1 MYSLRLLGGISL
13 AGPSGP
19 LSGRVVQHRQLA
31 VLALLAMAREKGCSR
46 DKLAGYLWPES
57 PEERARHLLAD
68 SIYLL
73 RKSLGDIVVGTSGD
87 VLRLNPDVI
96 RADAVEFQ
104 ENLERGDLEAAVALY
119 GGPFLDGFF
128 ADGAPEFEHWVEAAR
143 RDLADR
149 CATALEALAADAEE
163 SGDPTLAAVWWRRLA
178 AHDPYNSRVT
188 LRLMQALVAAGDPA
202 NALQA
207 AQEHEANLKEQLE
220 LDPPP
225 ELASYVER
233 LRNGTLE
240 GEPALDAATPTPT
253 TAPSPET
260 IAAKPITARDIV
272 GLVRKHR
279 LAAAGLAT
287 LAILLIAVLARQ
299 LLTSRATRA
308 DRVSI
313 AVLPFQNLTGDPEN
327 DYIAAGF
334 HEEVISQ
341 LTKLGGVRV
350 IARSSVMEYG
360 DNPRNLRIVAEE
372 LGVDHILEA
381 SLRAEGERL
390 RITAQLIEPESSGHL
405 WAESYDRARGDLLD
419 VQLDIALG
427 IAESLRAQLT
437 PEELARIEFRPTENQ
452 EAYDYYLRG
461 LTFETNFKLLQ
472 AEQMYERAVELD
484 PDFAVA
490 FARLGYVSTHLVF
503 AWGHLEAER
512 YSNAERL
519 SNARTAIERA
529 LEIEPDLFEGHIA
542 RHYYFAGPLREYDA
556 ALEALERARQLRP
569 GDAEVYRRLG
579 LVMRRMGRFEEA
591 VQYFE
596 RALELSPRY
605 RSLLIN
611 AATTAIWMRDFE
623 RAQHYID
630 RGFAISPDD
639 GTLHLYQALLHVNWT
654 GSEDSAWQAYGRWAE
669 SKRTS
674 VPREVLFHWRAVWRS
689 LHDHYREPMRQHTL
703 ATFGTD
709 TLEYYYLKAL
719 SYLTTG
725 ELDLARAYSDSGR
738 VVEEAVLQQV
748 PRDTPFG
755 ERRYRSNELAIL
767 YAGSGRT
774 ADAVR
779 VAREGVELLP
789 VSRDAIEGPMRLM
802 TLAEVYAI
810 CGEYDAAI
818 DVLERLLSIPSATS
832 AMQLWLDPIWDPLRD
847 NPRFQDL
854 IERYGGREGPG

>member
-13 AGPSGP
+13 EGPSGP

-46 DKLAGYLWPES
+46 DKLVGYVWPES
-57 PEERARHLLAD
+57 REVRARHLLAD
-68 SIYLL
+68 SVYLL
-73 RKSLGDIVVGTSGD
+73 RKSLGDDVVGTSGD
-87 VLRLNPDVI
+87 VLRLNPDI
-96 RADAVEFQ
+96 IGADAVAFRES
-104 ENLERGDLEAAVALY
+104 LERGNLEAAVELY

-128 ADGAPEFEHWVEAAR
+128 ADGSPELEHWVEVER
-143 RDLADR
+143 RDLADQY
-149 CATALEALAADAEE
+149 ATALEELAAEAEE
-163 SGDPTLAAVWWRRLA
+163 TEDFSQATVWWRRLA
-178 AHDPYNSRVT
+178 AHDPLNSRVV

-202 NALQA
+202 NALQIA
-207 AQEHEANLKEQLE
+207 HEHADYLKREFELE
-220 LDPPP
+220 PPP
-225 ELASYVER
+225 ELASFVER
-233 LRNGTLE
+233 LRNGALA
-240 GEPALDAATPTPT
+240 GKLVLDAATLTPT
-253 TAPSPET
+253 TAARRERV
-260 IAAKPITARDIV
+260 AARPITATGIV
-272 GLVRKHR
+272 GPARKYR
-279 LAAAGLAT
+279 PVAAGLVT

-299 LLTSRATRA
+299 VLTSRATRA
-308 DRVSI
+308 DRTSI
-313 AVLPFQNLTGDPEN
+313 AVLPFENLTGDPEK
-327 DYIAAGF
+327 DYLAAGF

-341 LTKLGGVRV
+341 LTKIEGVRV
-350 IARSSVMEYG
+350 IARSSVMEYA
-360 DNPRNLRIVAEE
+360 DNPRNPRIVAEA
-372 LGVDHILEA
+372 LDVDHILEA
-381 SLRAEGERL
+381 SVRAEGQRL
-390 RITAQLIEPESSGHL
+390 RITAQLIDPKSGGHL
-405 WAESYDRARGDLLD
+405 WVENYDRTRGDLLD
-419 VQLDIALG
+419 VQLDIALR

-437 PEELARIEFRPTENQ
+437 PEELARIEARPTDNQ

-472 AEQMYERAVELD
+472 AEQMYERAVALD

-490 FARLGYVSTHLVF
+490 LARLGYVSTHLVLL
-503 AWGHLEAER
+503 WGHLKAER
-512 YSNAERL
+512 HSNAERL
-519 SNARTAIERA
+519 SNARAAIERA
-529 LEIEPDLFEGHIA
+529 LEIEPDLFEAYIA
-542 RHYYFAGPLREYDA
+542 RYAYLAGPLREYEA
-556 ALEALERARQLRP
+556 SLGALERARQLRP

-591 VQYFE
+591 VRYLE

-623 RAQHYID
+623 RAQHYIE

-639 GTLHLYQALLHVNWT
+639 GTLQLYQALLYVNWT
-654 GSEDSAWQAYGRWAE
+654 GNSDSAWLAYGRWAK

-674 VPREVLFHWRAVWRS
+674 VPREVRFHWRAVWRS
-689 LHDHYREPMRQHTL
+689 LHGHYREPMRQHTL
-703 ATFGTD
+703 ATFGRD

-719 SYLTTG
+719 SYLATG
-725 ELDLARAYSDSGR
+725 ERGLASAYSDSGR
-738 VVEEAVLQQV
+738 VVEESILQNV

-774 ADAVR
+774 ADAVKF
-779 VAREGVELLP
+779 AKEGIELLP

-832 AMQLWLDPIWDPLRD
+832 AMQLRLDPIWDPLRD
-847 NPRFQDL
+847 HHRFQQL
-854 IERYGGREGPG
+854 LERYGGLDGSD